1 MLDENVARQFIA
13 QAKWTFA
20 KTMPQW
26 PHEYT
31 VRNQNIA
38 SEFEEFVR
46 YIRHAGVYCKKTYW
60 TRIYLD
66 VGEWYYWSMG
76 AMAEKT
82 RIINRA
88 RRDEA
93 LHQFSL
99 KSMLG

>member
-1 MLDENVARQFIA
+1 MLDGDGANQFIA

-31 VRNQNIA
+31 VRNQNVDA
-38 SEFEEFVR
+38 EFEEFVR
-46 YIRHAGVYCKKTYW
+46 YIRDAGVYCKKTYW

-76 AMAEKT
+76 ATVKKT

-88 RRDEA
+88 RCDEA
-93 LHQFSL
+93 LSRFSA
-99 KSMLG
+99 

>member
-1 MLDENVARQFIA
+1 MLDENQAKQFIE
-13 QAKWTFA
+13 QANWTFA

-31 VRNQNIA
+31 VKNQNVV

-46 YIRHAGVYCKKTYW
+46 YIQHAGVYCKKTFW
-60 TRIYLD
+60 TRTYLD
-66 VGEWYYWSMG
+66 VGEWYYWTMSSLV
-76 AMAEKT
+76 KRT

-93 LHQFSL
+93 LHL
-99 KSMLG
+99 KSDNGMPP